1 MTRKQRD
8 YLTLVKDNVNK
19 LELNK
24 PYKFTELCRT
34 LGLEIPKSK
43 NSKNALLKALDSI
56 VERVYKNKKHIIIT
70 IREQQLTIADNRGK
84 SKGSRNNYVGIYGED
99 LFNTMLYMCLT
110 IATKNN
116 LYKDNGDDFTLTM
129 SRHDIMCEIG
139 IRNRYNYYVAN
150 TQPNNFCYQLDVN
163 RSVFDYV
170 TTRINTNSYNAVK
183 KVIGDIIKC
192 GLAIK
197 TDTMKIVKHGTNK
210 DGTFNK
216 SMIISNGF
224 ATDEEFIEI
233 SHIKR
238 SVATEMGY
246 KNESQIYF
254 SYNNDKKAE
263 FYKRVNELTYKKL
276 GISEHYPL
284 IKLHM
289 KKSNIEKYL
298 KKFEDITLD
307 ELIIIGNESFL
318 NKQTKTIKSN
328 RTKYLNGNSST
339 TNSKAYVQSFED
351 YLDQSDYIVK
361 HLLGIFSDRIEL
373 LDSDLKVN
381 FITGKYE
388 NYKYEN
394 EYDYENY
401 KYENE
406 YEYGYKKIPTLLKV
420 IAEKHGAEQNYY

>member
-1 MTRKQRD
+1 MTRKQKD

-70 IREQQLTIADNRGK
+70 IREQQVEIIDNRGK

-116 LYKDNGDDFTLTM
+116 LYKENGDDFTLTM

-183 KVIGDIIKC
+183 KVIDDIIKC

-210 DGTFNK
+210 HGTFNK

-224 ATDEEFIEI
+224 ATEEEFIEI
-233 SHIKR
+233 SNIKR

-246 KNESQIYF
+246 KNESQIH
-254 SYNNDKKAE
+254 STYNSDKKAE
-263 FYKRVNELTYKKL
+263 FYAKVNKLTYEKF
-276 GISEHYPL
+276 GISEHYPM

-289 KKSNIEKYL
+289 RKSNIDQYL
-298 KKFEDITLD
+298 QKFDNITLD
-307 ELIIIGNESFL
+307 ELITIGNESFI
-318 NKQTKTIKSN
+318 NQQTKTIKSN
-328 RTKYLNGNSST
+328 RTKYLNGKGATSG
-339 TNSKAYVQSFED
+339 KAYVQVLDD
-351 YLDQSDYIVK
+351 YLDQSDDIVK
-361 HLLGIFSDRIEL
+361 HLVGLFADRLEL
-373 LDSDLKVN
+373 LQEDLKVN
-381 FITGKYE
+381 HVTGEYENENEYE
-388 NYKYEN
+388 NYKYE
-394 EYDYENY
+394 
-401 KYENE
+401 YENE
-406 YEYGYKKIPTLLKV
+406 KIPMLLKV
-420 IAEKHGAEQNYY
+420 IAEKYGVEQNYY

>member
-34 LGLEIPKSK
+34 LRLEILKSK

-56 VERVYKNKKHIIIT
+56 AERIEENKKHIILS
-70 IREQQLTIADNRGK
+70 IREQQVEIIDNRGR
-84 SKGSRNNYVGIYGED
+84 SEGSRNNYTGVYGD
-99 LFNTMLYMCLT
+99 NLLNTMLYMCVT
-110 IATKNN
+110 MADRNK
-116 LYKDNGDDFTLTM
+116 LYRENGDDFTLTM

-183 KVIGDIIKC
+183 KVIDDIIKC

-224 ATDEEFIEI
+224 ATEEEFIEI
-233 SHIKR
+233 SNIKR

-246 KNESQIYF
+246 KNESQIH
-254 SYNNDKKAE
+254 STYNSDKKAE
-263 FYKRVNELTYKKL
+263 FYAKVNKLTYEKF
-276 GISEHYPL
+276 GISEHYPM

-289 KKSNIEKYL
+289 RKSNIDQYL
-298 KKFEDITLD
+298 QKFDNITLD
-307 ELIIIGNESFL
+307 ELITIGNESFI
-318 NKQTKTIKSN
+318 NQQTKTIKSN
-328 RTKYLNGNSST
+328 RTKYLNGKGATSG
-339 TNSKAYVQSFED
+339 KAYVQVLDD
-351 YLDQSDYIVK
+351 YLDQSDDIVK
-361 HLLGIFSDRIEL
+361 HLVGLFADRLEL
-373 LDSDLKVN
+373 LQEDLKVN
-381 FITGKYE
+381 HVTGEYENENEYE
-388 NYKYEN
+388 NYKYE
-394 EYDYENY
+394 
-401 KYENE
+401 YENE
-406 YEYGYKKIPTLLKV
+406 KIPMLLKV
-420 IAEKHGAEQNYY
+420 IAEKYGVEQNYY